1 MTSALLLTA
10 VCAMS
15 LVVPSQTTE
24 AVLSH
29 YRGVALGDSVEKVA
43 EQLKVTSSAIKVVH
57 ERPTLVQQMT
67 LRPSRYISGRSLE
80 PDPLAE
86 MVLTFHRG
94 RLARIAVAY
103 DRERTEGLTDEDLLE
118 VFQGL
123 YGSPLLPSTTR
134 LTPALSTD
142 PQVIGS
148 WRDAESLLL
157 LWRERFPGRVGLT
170 ITSIASDLA
179 MQEAIANGERLDASE
194 APARDLARRAAEATA
209 LQTRDDKVRRDNKAA
224 FKP

>member
-1 MTSALLLTA
+1 
-10 VCAMS
+10 MS

-29 YRGVALGDSVEKVA
+29 YRGVTLGDSVEKVA
-43 EQLKVTSSAIKVVH
+43 EQLKVTGSAIKVVH

-67 LRPSRYISGRSLE
+67 WRPSRYISGSSLE

-86 MVLTFHRG
+86 MVLTFHLG

-103 DRERTEGLTDEDLLE
+103 DRERTAGLTDEDLLE
-118 VFQGL
+118 VFQGM
-123 YGSPLLPSTTR
+123 YGSPLLQSTAR
-134 LTPALSTD
+134 LTPALSSD
-142 PQVIGS
+142 SQVSAS

-157 LWRERFPGRVGLT
+157 LRRERYPSRVGMT
-170 ITSIASDLA
+170 STSIASDLA
-179 MQEAIANGERLDASE
+179 MQEAITDGERLDANE
-194 APARDLARRAAEATA
+194 APARDVARRAAEATA